1 MAQETAKGMKILV
14 AVDGSECGLSAVENT
29 GRMPW
34 PAGTSVEVLAVAE
47 IPTPTTPWS
56 MPIPS
61 GNFEA
66 WERIFEER
74 ATVHTGG
81 AMARFNEVNLG
92 RCEVKAKTLR
102 GSARD
107 AILDEADHWG
117 ADLIVLGTHGY
128 NAFERFWLGSV
139 SRAVASHAKCSVR
152 IVRQKPAR
160 ESGGMRILLAVD
172 GSEFGDRAA
181 AAIAA
186 RPWPDG
192 AEVKVLSVI
201 HLPFT
206 PTPEIWALPE
216 SYYAELE
223 RAGREQSQEAIDR
236 ALSLLKG
243 AVSTAG
249 SPLPASGEAVI
260 GHAEDRIIETAK
272 NWEADLIMV
281 GSHGRSGW
289 KRFLLGSVSHAVVS
303 HAPCTVE
310 IVRSP
315 RGEEKPHES

>member
-1 MAQETAKGMKILV
+1 MAQENAKAMKILV
-14 AVDGSECGLSAVENT
+14 AVDGSECGLAAAENT

-61 GNFEA
+61 GNFEM

-74 ATVHTGG
+74 ATAQTAQ
-81 AMARFNEVNLG
+81 AMERFNEVNLG
-92 RCEVKAKTLR
+92 RCEVKAKMLR
-102 GSARD
+102 GSAKE
-107 AILDEADHWG
+107 AILDEADHIG

-152 IVRQKPAR
+152 IVRQKEAR
-160 ESGGMRILLAVD
+160 DSGKTRILLAID
-172 GSEFGDRAA
+172 GSEFGERAA

-186 RPWPDG
+186 RPWPEG
-192 AEVKVLSVI
+192 AEIKVISVI

-206 PTPEIWALPE
+206 PTPETWALPE
-216 SYYAELE
+216 SYYSELE

-243 AVSTAG
+243 AASTAG
-249 SPLPASGEAVI
+249 TPLPVSSEAI
-260 GHAEDRIIETAK
+260 TGHAEDKIIEAAK
-272 NWEADLIMV
+272 NWEADLIVV

-289 KRFLLGSVSHAVVS
+289 KRFLLGSVSYAVVS
-303 HAPCTVE
+303 HAPCSVE

-315 RGEEKPHES
+315 QDHSETHGS